1 MRSFSAASAAAIS
14 PRFDS
19 ASPQGESDSS
29 SALPASPP
37 APLTAPSSSV
47 PSPLPKPYLSNGRP
61 LPSVLPSS
69 PPSSARFRLTPNFI
83 DTFRNRPPPFGYNG
97 LGELVYLRT
106 YSRKKPDSSNEAWYE
121 TVERVVNGTYNMQKA
136 WIESHRLGWNAR
148 KAQNSAQEMY
158 RRIFE
163 MKFLP
168 PGRGLWAM
176 GSPIT
181 EERRLFAALNNC
193 AFVSTEDLKEE
204 PSKPFTFLMD
214 ASMLGVGVGFDTKGA
229 GTVLVKGPNT
239 KVKEDAF
246 VIPDSREGWVEALRV
261 LLDCFFHCRPLPAF
275 DFSHIRPYGT
285 PIQGF
290 GGLAS
295 GPGALEELLYSVRVC
310 LERRVGQ
317 SLSVSDIV
325 DIMNY
330 IGRCVV
336 AGNVRRCL
344 PGDALVHTKEGL
356 VPIRDV
362 VEGAEVLTSAGFKRV
377 REQVAQGVQGLV
389 RIVTEDGVFRCTP
402 THRMAVLTDVS
413 GAYQWKRAEQL
424 IAGDRLLSPRTP
436 LPGTKTQLP
445 TPQSGLSGTHKE
457 SIVPPPLDSAMAWFI
472 GAFMSR
478 GRTHLSES
486 QGSADAHV
494 SITFDRDDATL
505 AMKAETQLQR
515 FGEYLRVD
523 VLHDTGDEPSITV
536 HCQSRELASYLDE
549 HVQQAGTPLAVPSWI
564 QMATLANRQAFISGV
579 MDAEECSWDGPVTV
593 VSTASHH
600 FARDVQ
606 RLLYSCGVE
615 SRLTTDP
622 LYSRVQLITQR
633 SVKTVQ
639 SFPELSFALPFGSPS
654 SDANGFPLAWC
665 GGLPPSIQR
674 QHIHELQQK
683 TGRLD
688 IDAFNTAVCDTAFC
702 PVEVET
708 VEVDVEEETFDLSVA
723 DEHEFFVDGL
733 LSHNTAEIAFGDP
746 DSVEY
751 LDLKNYAVNPQR
763 AAYGWTSNNSVY
775 AKVGMDY
782 SAACERVRMNG
793 EPGFAW
799 LENMQSYGRM
809 NGVED
814 HRDHR
819 ARGGN
824 PCLEQTLESFEM
836 CCLVETFPHRHA
848 DLDDFKRTLKFAYLY
863 AKTVTLGKTHWP
875 ETNRVMLR
883 NRRIGCSV
891 SGIAQFISHR
901 SQHTLQQWL
910 SEGYDSIQRYDQIYS
925 DWLAIPRSI
934 KTTSVKPSGT
944 VSLLAGATPGM
955 HYPESRFYIRRVRL
969 AANSALVDALRKAR
983 YHIEPVADGDPNTA
997 VVEIPIDVGEGVRTA
1012 RQVTMWE
1019 QLALAA
1025 FLQRHWADNQVSCT
1039 VTFDPATEGEHIGH
1053 ALNYYQYQLKG
1064 ISFLPRIAAGAYKQM
1079 PYEEISEQEYR
1090 RRVSELGT
1098 LELSSG
1104 GVSTSYADR
1113 TIDRFCDGDTCEN
1126 PAIATPQQT
1135 TTDGSPV

>member
-1 MRSFSAASAAAIS
+1 M
-14 PRFDS
+14 DS
-19 ASPQGESDSS
+19 RVDSS
-29 SALPASPP
+29 SVDTDSSPFLPATPPTPATPPSSTPVSPP
-37 APLTAPSSSV
+37 P
-47 PSPLPKPYLSNGRP
+47 PKPYLSNSRP
-61 LPSVLPSS
+61 LPSPLASS
-69 PPSSARFRLTPNFI
+69 PTSSRFRLTPNFI
-83 DTFRNRPPPFGYNG
+83 DTFRTRPPPFGYNG

-106 YSRKKPDSSNEAWYE
+106 YSRKKADSSNEAWFE
-121 TVERVVNGTYNMQKA
+121 TVERVVTGTYNMQKA

-148 KAQNSAQEMY
+148 KAQTSAQEMY
-158 RRIFE
+158 RRIFD

-181 EERRLFAALNNC
+181 EERRLYAALNNC
-193 AFVSTEDLKEE
+193 AFVSTEEMKEE
-204 PSKPFTFLMD
+204 PAKPFTFLMD

-229 GTVLVKGPNT
+229 GTVMVKGPNT
-239 KVKEDAF
+239 KLKEETF
-246 VIPDSREGWVEALRV
+246 VIPDSREGWVEALRT
-261 LLDCFFHCRPLPAF
+261 LLDAFFHGRALPVF
-275 DFSHIRPYGT
+275 DFGHIRPYGT

-295 GPGALEELLYSVRVC
+295 GPGALEELLISVRTC

-317 SLSVSDIV
+317 PLSVSDIV
-325 DIMNY
+325 DVMNY

-344 PGDALVHTKEGL
+344 PGDALVHTRDGL
-356 VPIRDV
+356 VPIREV
-362 VEGAEVLTSAGFKRV
+362 VEGTEVLTSAGFRRV
-377 REQVAQGVQGLV
+377 REHVEQGVQGLV

-402 THRMAVLTDVS
+402 SHRMAVLTDVS
-413 GAYQWKRAEQL
+413 GAYVWKRAQEL
-424 IAGDRLLSPRTP
+424 IAGDRLMSPRTP
-436 LPGTKTQLP
+436 LHGTKTQLP
-445 TPQSGLSGTHKE
+445 APSQTLSDAKSKE
-457 SIVPPPLDSAMAWFI
+457 GIVTPPLDTALAWFI
-472 GAFMSR
+472 GAFMSK
-478 GRTHLSES
+478 GYTHADHSE
-486 QGSADAHV
+486 GGVDAYA
-494 SITFDRDDATL
+494 SINFAVNDAEL
-505 AMKAETQLQR
+505 VRKVKAQLQR
-515 FGEYLRVD
+515 FGEHLPVD
-523 VLHDTGDEPSITV
+523 AQPHLTDVEFITV
-536 HCQSRELASYLDE
+536 RCQSRALVCYLHE
-549 HVQQAGTPLAVPSWI
+549 HVKRAHTPLEAPAWLRT
-564 QMATLANRQAFISGV
+564 ATLAIRQAFLSGV
-579 MDAEECSWDGPVTV
+579 VDAEGIASEKADVVT
-593 VSTASHH
+593 TAFPH

-615 SRLTTDP
+615 SRLTVDP
-622 LYSRVQLITQR
+622 TISRVELVTQY
-633 SVKTVQ
+633 SVLAVRK
-639 SFPELSFALPFGSPS
+639 FPELCLSPPAHPPRAHVNS
-654 SDANGFPLAWC
+654 FPLAWC
-665 GGLPPSIQR
+665 SGLPESVLRPYVASPPHR
-674 QHIHELQQK
+674 AGK
-683 TGRLD
+683 FD
-688 IDAFNTAVCDTAFC
+688 IDTFQAVKETAFC
-702 PVEVET
+702 PVAVLR
-708 VEVDVEEETFDLSVA
+708 VDADVEEATFDLSVE
-723 DEHEFFVDGL
+723 DEHEFYVDGL

-746 DSVEY
+746 DSAEY

-782 SAACERVRMNG
+782 AAACERVRVNG

-799 LENMQSYGRM
+799 LENMQKYGRM

-814 HRDHR
+814 GRDHR

-824 PCLEQTLESFEM
+824 PCLEQTLESYEM

-863 AKTVTLGKTHWP
+863 AKTVTLGKTHWAD
-875 ETNRVMLR
+875 TNRVMLR

-901 SQHTLQQWL
+901 SHQQLQVWL
-910 SEGYDSIQRYDQIYS
+910 SEGYDAIQRYDQMYS

-969 AANSALVDALRKAR
+969 AANSALVDALRKAK
-983 YHIEPVADGDPNTA
+983 YHVEPVADGDPNTC

-1012 RQVTMWE
+1012 RQVSMWE
-1019 QLALAA
+1019 QLSLAA

-1039 VTFDPATEGEHIGH
+1039 VTFDPATEGDHIVH
-1053 ALNYYQYQLKG
+1053 ALNYFQYQLKG

-1079 PYEEISEQEYR
+1079 PYEEISEEEYKS
-1090 RRVSELGT
+1090 RVSLLHT

-1104 GVSTSYADR
+1104 GVATSYADR

-1126 PAIATPQQT
+1126 PAIAAPQQT
-1135 TTDGSPV
+1135 ASDGAAV